1 MAQAFDRPAGAP
13 FASRSEV
20 MAVHGM
26 VATSQP
32 LATQIALD
40 VLKRGGSAVD
50 AAVAANAALG
60 LMEPTG
66 AGIGGDLFAIVWEEK
81 SRRLFGLN
89 ASGRSP
95 RALTLDHFRKLGL
108 QQIPSTGPLS
118 VSVPGAV
125 DGWFALHGRFGRLP
139 MAELLAPAV
148 EYAREGFPVSPVIAA
163 EWQRNADVLRE
174 FPGFAATFM
183 PGGRAPR
190 AGEIF
195 RNPRLAA
202 TYERIAGEGRDAFY
216 RGPIAAAIAEDQRR
230 HSGFLAAADLAAH
243 RSDWVEPVSTEY
255 RGYTV
260 WELPPNGQGIA
271 ALQMLNILAGF
282 DLASLG
288 PGSADYLHLLIEA
301 KKLAFEDRARFYADP
316 AFAEVPVAELISPAY
331 AAARRRL
338 INRSRAALAYPA
350 GRPVLDAGDTVYL
363 AVGDRDG
370 NMVSLIQSNYRGMG
384 SGMTP
389 ADLGFVLQNRGELF
403 TLEVGHPNVYAPGK
417 RPFHTIIPG
426 FVTRDGYR
434 WLAFGVMGGSMQPQ
448 GQVQVLANLIDFR
461 MGLQAAGDAARI
473 NHEGSSEPTGSRMTD
488 GGIVYA
494 ERGIGEPVREALRT
508 RGHRLGDPGQGHFG
522 GYQAVMW
529 DKARGVYIGASE
541 ARKDGNAA
549 GY

>member
-1 MAQAFDRPAGAP
+1 
-13 FASRSEV
+13 
-20 MAVHGM
+20 
-26 VATSQP
+26 
-32 LATQIALD
+32 
-40 VLKRGGSAVD
+40 
-50 AAVAANAALG
+50 
-60 LMEPTG
+60 MEPTG

-81 SRRLFGLN
+81 SRGLFGLN

-95 RALTLDHFRKLGL
+95 RALTLEHFRDLGL
-108 QQIPSTGPLS
+108 QQVPCTGPLS
-118 VSVPGAV
+118 VSVPGTV

-139 MAELLAPAV
+139 MPELLGPAI
-148 EYAREGFPVSPVIAA
+148 EYAREGFPVSPVIAL
-163 EWQRNADVLRE
+163 EWQRNAEVLRE

-195 RNPRLAA
+195 CNPRLAA
-202 TYERIAGEGRDAFY
+202 TYERIAREGRDAFY
-216 RGPIAAAIAEDQRR
+216 TGEIATAIAGDQRR
-230 HSGFLAAADLAAH
+230 NGGFLAATDFAAH
-243 RSDWVEPVSTEY
+243 QSDWVEPVCAEY

-271 ALQMLNILAGF
+271 ALQMLNILSGY

-288 PGSADYLHLLIEA
+288 PGSAAYLHLLIEA

-316 AFAEVPVAELISPAY
+316 SFADIPLAALISPGY
-331 AAARRRL
+331 AAVRRRL
-338 INRSRAALAYPA
+338 IDPSRAALAYPA
-350 GRPVLDAGDTVYL
+350 GRPALDAGDTVYL

-403 TLEVGHPNVYAPGK
+403 TMQAGHPNAYAPGK
-417 RPFHTIIPG
+417 RPFHTIMPG
-426 FVTRDGYR
+426 FVTRDGFR

-448 GQVQVLANLIDFR
+448 GHVQVLANLIDFG
-461 MGLQAAGDAARI
+461 MDLQAAGDAARI
-473 NHEGSSEPTGSRMTD
+473 NHDGSSEPTGACMTD
-488 GGIVYA
+488 GGIVHA
-494 ERGIGEPVREALRT
+494 ERGIGEPVREALRA
-508 RGHRLGDPGQGHFG
+508 RGHRLGDPGEGHFG

-529 DKARGVYIGASE
+529 DPALKVWRGATE
-541 ARKDGNAA
+541 MRKDGVAL